1 MRPILEVLNSAAVT
15 NVRFSM
21 RRLKP
26 FFVLVA
32 FAAALTVLSS
42 VPAGAQSQDEVER
55 TQAEVDAAVQRLE
68 AVAAELN
75 EAVTA
80 YQKVNG
86 ELADLNWRVATL
98 FERIHEYE
106 QEVISLRDQ
115 ARDLVLEAYTSGGQ
129 DLIQVA
135 LEAGSIQDVLTS
147 QELISRATDRD
158 LIALDRL
165 AAVRRE
171 MDRLKVEL
179 EADQERVA
187 VLEAEAA
194 VLVDQVEALYEA
206 ADAEYHEARDAN
218 RAAVL
223 KFEEEQRRLRLL
235 EQARKQGAAAGIS
248 AAATPGFV
256 CPVPGAS
263 FINDWGFPRSGGR
276 THKGTDVFAPF
287 GTPIRAVAAGTVR
300 LSNSSLGG
308 ITVWLNATDGNSYYF
323 AHLQSYASGMATG
336 ATVAAGQTIGFVGDS
351 GNARGGAPHLHFQV
365 HPGGGGPVNPYPTL
379 AARC

>member
-1 MRPILEVLNSAAVT
+1 
-15 NVRFSM
+15 M

-26 FFVLVA
+26 LFVLIA

-42 VPAGAQSQDEVER
+42 VPAGAQSQEEVER
-55 TQAEVDAAVQRLE
+55 TQAEVDAAVARLE

-106 QEVISLRDQ
+106 QEVLTLRDQ

-171 MDRLKVEL
+171 MDRLKIEL

-187 VLEAEAA
+187 VLQEEADL
-194 VLVDQVEALYEA
+194 LVQKVEALYEA
-206 ADAEYHEARDAN
+206 ADAEYHQARDAN
-218 RAAVL
+218 RSAVL
-223 KFEEEQRRLRLL
+223 KYEEEQRRLRLL

-256 CPVPGAS
+256 CPLPGGS

-308 ITVWLNATDGNSYYF
+308 ITIWLNGTDGNSYYF
-323 AHLQSYASGMATG
+323 AHLQSYAGGLSTG
-336 ATVAAGQTIGFVGDS
+336 SSVAAGQTIGFVGDS